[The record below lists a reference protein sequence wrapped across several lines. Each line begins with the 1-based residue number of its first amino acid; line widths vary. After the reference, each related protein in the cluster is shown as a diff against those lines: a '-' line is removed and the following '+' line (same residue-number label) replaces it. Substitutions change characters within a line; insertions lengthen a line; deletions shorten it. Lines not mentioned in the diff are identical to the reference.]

1 MFVHAL
7 MSSED
12 FHITDYAPPKGHR
25 LSPSEGYM
33 GLCRVLRLFPGG
45 SNGRNCDLGYYE
57 WFYSPLTTKS
67 LMSLGPSTRRS
78 GWVQNVFGDNIWY
91 QLRHLKPHHDN
102 DIACLDA
109 GVHYIETM
117 WRNANEVDIIEI
129 SDDEVDIIEISSDDE
144 EGNYE

>member
-78 GWVQNVFGDNIWY
+78 GWVQTVFGDNIWY
-91 QLRHLKPHHDN
+91 RLRHRKPDN
-102 DIACLDA
+102 DIACLDDQ
-109 GVHYIETM
+109 IETM
-117 WRNANEVDIIEI
+117 WMHSLENEVDIIEI
-129 SDDEVDIIEISSDDE
+129 SDDEVDIIEISDDE
-144 EGNYE
+144 

>member
-33 GLCRVLRLFPGG
+33 GISRVLRLFPG
-45 SNGRNCDLGYYE
+45 GRNCDLGYYE
-57 WFYSPLTTKS
+57 WKILESTTES

-78 GWVQNVFGDNIWY
+78 GWVQTVFGDNIWY
-91 QLRHLKPHHDN
+91 RLRHRKPDN
-102 DIACLDA
+102 DIACLDDQ
-109 GVHYIETM
+109 IETM
-117 WRNANEVDIIEI
+117 WMHSLENEVDIIEI
-129 SDDEVDIIEISSDDE
+129 SDDEVDIIEISDDE
-144 EGNYE
+144 